1 MHLFKLHLF
10 KLPYRLENG
19 HQGQIHS
26 KWPKLSRNP
35 VEKAILEGSW
45 GTRAGSAANGLI
57 GSDII
62 GKAFWS
68 TWPHLASGG

>member
-10 KLPYRLENG
+10 KLPYRVENG

-35 VEKAILEGSW
+35 IEKAILGGFWS
-45 GTRAGSAANGLI
+45 TRVRSAANGLN
-57 GSDII
+57 GSEITE
-62 GKAFWS
+62 KAFWS
-68 TWPHLASGG
+68 TWPGG